1 MTPSKYLKVTVHRVL
16 SGRLGIRAVQNVPN
30 PGWAGLFHAVLRPTR
45 VRLRLRSAYAR
56 TSGGAIVTAVPVTI
70 GVRVPLRE
78 ADAAAAGVGGPLV
91 DTHGRVHRD
100 LRISLTDRCSLR
112 CTYCMPEQ
120 GNEWLARSS
129 ILTTDEIVR
138 IARVAADAGVS
149 TFRLTGGEPLLRTDI
164 VDVVRRL
171 ARLETP
177 DGERVQVAMTTNGIR
192 LPDFLPDLEAAG
204 LARLN
209 ISLDTLDRERFR
221 ELTRRDRLDDVL
233 EGIAAAQASGLRPLK
248 INAVAM
254 RDVNDDELVAL
265 VEFALA
271 HDAQLRFIEQMPLDA
286 GHTWDRSRMV
296 TREEIL
302 DRLSE
307 RWTLT
312 PVPGR
317 GGAPA
322 ERWSLDDTPHTVG
335 VIASVTAPFCGDCDR
350 LRLTAD
356 GQLRNCLFSTT
367 EYDLLPILRAPEGD
381 DDAIDRMLRSC
392 VHGKLPGHAINDP
405 SFLQPAR
412 GMNAI
417 GG

>member
-1 MTPSKYLKVTVHRVL
+1 M
-16 SGRLGIRAVQNVPN
+16 
-30 PGWAGLFHAVLRPTR
+30 
-45 VRLRLRSAYAR
+45 
-56 TSGGAIVTAVPVTI
+56 TAVPVTI
-70 GVRVPLRE
+70 GVRMPRL
-78 ADAAAAGVGGPLV
+78 DATVETGLAGPLV

-129 ILTTDEIVR
+129 ILSTDEIERV
-138 IARVAADAGVS
+138 ARVAAAAGIT
-149 TFRLTGGEPLLRTDI
+149 TFRLTGGEPLLRADVT
-164 VDVVRRL
+164 DVVRRI
-171 ARLETP
+171 ARLRAP
-177 DGERVQVAMTTNGIR
+177 DGRPVHVAMTTNGIR
-192 LPDFLPDLEAAG
+192 LRELLPELVEAG

-209 ISLDTLDRERFR
+209 ISLDTVRRDRFR
-221 ELTRRDRLDDVL
+221 ELTRRDRFDDVVD
-233 EGIAAAQASGLRPLK
+233 GIAAAAASGLTPLK

-254 RDVNDDELVAL
+254 RDVNDDELADL
-265 VEFALA
+265 VEFAMR

-286 GHTWDRSRMV
+286 GHTWDRARMV
-296 TREEIL
+296 TRDEIL
-302 DRLSE
+302 ARLAE
-307 RWTLT
+307 RWMLT
-312 PVPGR
+312 PLPGR

-322 ERWSLDDTPHTVG
+322 ERWTIDGGPHTVG

-356 GQLRNCLFSTT
+356 GQLRNCLFSVT
-367 EYDLLPILRAPEGD
+367 EYDLLPVLRAEASDGE
-381 DDAIDRMLRSC
+381 IERVLRAC

>member
-1 MTPSKYLKVTVHRVL
+1 M
-16 SGRLGIRAVQNVPN
+16 
-30 PGWAGLFHAVLRPTR
+30 
-45 VRLRLRSAYAR
+45 SA
-56 TSGGAIVTAVPVTI
+56 IPVTI
-70 GVRVPLRE
+70 GRR
-78 ADAAAAGVGGPLV
+78 AAVSVDSTPARAGSPLV

-120 GNEWLARSS
+120 GNEWLAKTS
-129 ILTTDEIVR
+129 ILTLDEIEL
-138 IARVAADAGVS
+138 IARVAAADGIT

-164 VDVVRRL
+164 VEIVRRL
-171 ARLETP
+171 AAIEGP
-177 DGERVQVAMTTNGIR
+177 DGRPVEIAMTTNGIR
-192 LPDFLPDLEAAG
+192 LPELLPGLAAAG
-204 LARLN
+204 LGRLN
-209 ISLDTLDRERFR
+209 ISIDTLRRDRFH

-233 EGIAAAQASGLRPLK
+233 EGIAAAAASGLRPLK
-248 INAVAM
+248 LNAVAM
-254 RDVNDDELVAL
+254 RDVNDDELVDL
-265 VEFALA
+265 VEFAIA
-271 HDAQLRFIEQMPLDA
+271 HDAQMRFIEQMPLDA

-296 TREEIL
+296 TQDEIL
-302 DRLSE
+302 AALAR
-307 RWTLT
+307 RWELT

-322 ERWSLDDTPHTVG
+322 ARWTLDGGPHTVG

-367 EYDLLPILRAPEGD
+367 EYDLLPILRGAAEEWEQD
-381 DDAIDRMLRSC
+381 IDGMLRAC
-392 VHGKLPGHAINDP
+392 VRGKLPGHAINDP

>member
-1 MTPSKYLKVTVHRVL
+1 MPLPPASAQ
-16 SGRLGIRAVQNVPN
+16 SAAD
-30 PGWAGLFHAVLRPTR
+30 AGL
-45 VRLRLRSAYAR
+45 
-56 TSGGAIVTAVPVTI
+56 GA
-70 GVRVPLRE
+70 
-78 ADAAAAGVGGPLV
+78 PLV

-120 GNEWLARSS
+120 GNEWLAKTS
-129 ILTTDEIVR
+129 ILSLDEIER
-138 IARVAADAGVS
+138 IARVAAADGIT

-164 VDVVRRL
+164 VEVVRRL
-171 ARLETP
+171 AGIIGPSGSPVEI
-177 DGERVQVAMTTNGIR
+177 AMTTNGIR
-192 LPDFLPDLEAAG
+192 LPELLPALVDAG
-204 LARLN
+204 LQRLN
-209 ISLDTLDRERFR
+209 VSIDTLRRDRFR
-221 ELTRRDRLDDVL
+221 ELTRRDRLEDVL
-233 EGIAAAQASGLRPLK
+233 AGIAAAEASGLRPLK
-248 INAVAM
+248 LNAVAM
-254 RDVNDDELVAL
+254 RDVNDDELVDL
-265 VEFALA
+265 VEFAIR
-271 HDAQLRFIEQMPLDA
+271 HDAQMRFIEQMPLDA
-286 GHTWDRSRMV
+286 GHTWDRARMV
-296 TREEIL
+296 TQDEIL
-302 DRLSE
+302 ATLSA

-322 ERWSLDDTPHTVG
+322 ARWMLDGGPHSVG

-367 EYDLLPILRAPEGD
+367 EYDLLPILRAGGDEGE
-381 DDAIDRMLRSC
+381 IDGMLRSC
-392 VHGKLPGHAINDP
+392 VRGKMPGHAINDP

>member
-1 MTPSKYLKVTVHRVL
+1 M
-16 SGRLGIRAVQNVPN
+16 
-30 PGWAGLFHAVLRPTR
+30 
-45 VRLRLRSAYAR
+45 
-56 TSGGAIVTAVPVTI
+56 TAVPVTI
-70 GVRVPLRE
+70 ARRAPAPV
-78 ADAAAAGVGGPLV
+78 ADPSHASRGGALV

-120 GNEWLARSS
+120 GNEWLARQS
-129 ILTTDEIVR
+129 ILGIDEIEE
-138 IARVAADAGVS
+138 IARVAAAAGVT
-149 TFRLTGGEPLLRTDI
+149 TFRLTGGEPLLRRDI

-171 ARLETP
+171 ARIHGP
-177 DGERVQVAMTTNGIR
+177 DGPVQVAMTTNGIA
-192 LPDFLPDLEAAG
+192 LPEYLPGLVDAG

-209 ISLDTLDRERFR
+209 VSIDTLRRDRFAA
-221 ELTRRDRLDDVL
+221 LTRRDRLDDVL
-233 EGIAAAQASGLRPLK
+233 RGIAAAAASGLRPLK
-248 INAVAM
+248 LNAVAM
-254 RDVNDDELVAL
+254 RGVNDDELVEL

-271 HDAQLRFIEQMPLDA
+271 HGAQLRFIEQMPLDVS
-286 GHTWDRSRMV
+286 HTWDRARMV

-302 DRLSE
+302 DVLAA

-322 ERWSLDDTPHTVG
+322 ERWMLDGGPATVG

-356 GQLRNCLFSTT
+356 GQLRNCLFSTS
-367 EYDLLPILRAPEGD
+367 EYDLMPVLRPDGVPASVAARRDG
-381 DDAIDRMLRSC
+381 IDRMLRAC
-392 VHGKLPGHAINDP
+392 VHGKLPGHAIDDP
-405 SFLQPAR
+405 GFLQPRR

>member
-1 MTPSKYLKVTVHRVL
+1 MPVM
-16 SGRLGIRAVQNVPN
+16 LGMP
-30 PGWAGLFHAVLRPTR
+30 
-45 VRLRLRSAYAR
+45 R
-56 TSGGAIVTAVPVTI
+56 TA
-70 GVRVPLRE
+70 PLRDLAE
-78 ADAAAAGVGGPLV
+78 ASGALGDPLV

-120 GNEWLARSS
+120 GNEWLAKSS
-129 ILTTDEIVR
+129 ILTLDEIERV
-138 IARVAADAGVS
+138 ARVAAADGVS

-164 VDVVRRL
+164 VKVVRRL
-171 ARLETP
+171 AAIEGP
-177 DGERVQVAMTTNGIR
+177 AGPVQIAMTTNGIR
-192 LPDFLPDLEAAG
+192 LPDVLGDLVAAG
-204 LARLN
+204 LGRLN
-209 ISLDTLDRERFR
+209 ISLDTLRRDRFR
-221 ELTRRDRLDDVL
+221 DLTRRDRLDDVL
-233 EGIAAAQASGLRPLK
+233 DGIAAAAASGLRPLK

-254 RDVNDDELVAL
+254 RDVNDDELVDL
-265 VEFALA
+265 VEFAIG
-271 HDAQLRFIEQMPLDA
+271 HDAELRFIEQMPLDA
-286 GHTWDRSRMV
+286 GHTWDRARMV
-296 TREEIL
+296 TRDEIL
-302 DRLSE
+302 DALAA

-322 ERWSLDDTPHTVG
+322 ERWTLDGGPRSVG

-367 EYDLLPILRAPEGD
+367 EYDLLPVLRAPEAETT
-381 DDAIDRMLRSC
+381 DDAIDGMLRAC

-405 SFLQPAR
+405 AFLQPAR

>member
-1 MTPSKYLKVTVHRVL
+1 MT
-16 SGRLGIRAVQNVPN
+16 
-30 PGWAGLFHAVLRPTR
+30 
-45 VRLRLRSAYAR
+45 
-56 TSGGAIVTAVPVTI
+56 AIPVTI
-70 GVRVPLRE
+70 GRRMPLLAASGPSRALTFPDPASV
-78 ADAAAAGVGGPLV
+78 ADPALLGDRGAPLV

-120 GNEWLARSS
+120 GNEWLAKTS
-129 ILTTDEIVR
+129 ILTLDEIVQ
-138 IARVAADAGVS
+138 IARVAAADGIT

-164 VDVVRRL
+164 VEVVRKL
-171 ARLETP
+171 SAITGP
-177 DGERVQVAMTTNGIR
+177 DGRPVQVAMTTNGIR
-192 LPDFLPDLEAAG
+192 LPELLPGLVDAG
-204 LARLN
+204 LNRLN
-209 ISLDTLDRERFR
+209 VSIDTLRRDRFH

-233 EGIAAAQASGLRPLK
+233 AGIAAAQASGLRPLK
-248 INAVAM
+248 LNAVAM
-254 RDVNDDELVAL
+254 RDVNEDELVEL
-265 VEFALA
+265 VEFAVA
-271 HDAQLRFIEQMPLDA
+271 HDAQMRFIEQMPLDA
-286 GHTWDRSRMV
+286 GHTWDRTRMV
-296 TREEIL
+296 TQDEIL
-302 DRLSE
+302 ATLSR
-307 RWTLT
+307 RWELT

-322 ERWSLDDTPHTVG
+322 ARWLLDGGPHTVG

-367 EYDLLPILRAPEGD
+367 EYDLLPILRAEPAAAHEAG
-381 DDAIDRMLRSC
+381 IDGMLRSC